1 MWCKKR
7 HKIVTAIIRPI
18 FKLHFKSKYNL
29 NVKIFKEI
37 DYPTLILS
45 NHVTSLDPFI
55 VGSHFK
61 QPLYY
66 MASTDLFQHFFL
78 GKLIK
83 FLVNPIPKMKS
94 KKSDLT
100 AIKSC
105 IKVSKE
111 NGTICIFPEGNRT
124 VTGKLGNIDKSIA
137 KLAKS
142 LKLPIV
148 LFNIHGGYGTE
159 PRWGKGVRKGKM
171 HCEIRKILSY
181 EDYKDLELDELY
193 DIIVENLSVDDLN
206 YYDNYRSSKNAMYLE
221 RVLYVCPV
229 CGAFHSLKS
238 RGNAV
243 ECCNCNFQATYNS
256 DLTFK
261 SENNNF
267 KIKNVSDWYDY
278 QLKIVKQIR
287 CENNECIYEDDVN
300 LTMPRLYK
308 SKKKLGYGKIKIF
321 PDRFEVCI
329 ENKKE
334 CYIFEFENIEAVTYL
349 GKKKMNIYYKG
360 NTYQV
365 FDKVDSNFLKYVHM
379 FYILK
384 SKEEEK
390 NDVFVGL

>member
-1 MWCKKR
+1 MWCKRR

-18 FKLHFKSKYNL
+18 FKFHFKSKYNL
-29 NVKIFKEI
+29 NVRIFKEI
-37 DYPTLILS
+37 DYPALILS

-55 VGSHFK
+55 VGSYFK

-105 IKVSKE
+105 IKVAKE

-124 VTGKLGNIDKSIA
+124 VTGKLGNVDKSIA

-171 HCEIRKILSY
+171 HCEVRKVLSY
-181 EDYKDLELDELY
+181 DDYKDLELDELY

-206 YYDNYRSSKNAMYLE
+206 YYDRYKSSKNAMYLE
-221 RVLYVCPV
+221 RVLYVCPE
-229 CGAFHSLKS
+229 CGAFHTLKS
-238 RGNAV
+238 KGNIISCV
-243 ECCNCNFQATYNS
+243 KCGLQTTYQSN
-256 DLTFK
+256 LTFI
-261 SENNNF
+261 SDNNNF
-267 KIKNVSDWYDY
+267 KFKNVHEWYNYQIDVVMNKDY
-278 QLKIVKQIR
+278 I
-287 CENNECIYEDDVN
+287 NNECIYEDDVY

-308 SKKKLGYGKIKIF
+308 SKKKLGYGKIKIY
-321 PDRFEVCI
+321 PDRFEVCVK
-329 ENKKE
+329 NTKE
-334 CYIFEFENIEAVTYL
+334 CYVFEFENIEAVTYL

-360 NTYQV
+360 VTYQV
-365 FDKVDSNFLKYVHM
+365 FDKIDSNFLKYVHI
-379 FYILK
+379 FYILRNK
-384 SKEEEK
+384 GEGK
-390 NDVFVGL
+390 NDVFIGL